1 MERRIFADLDNTLI
15 FSHRYDIGD
24 RCLVEMLNG
33 KEQAYMTRRGYDYL
47 QKIDTDVL
55 VPVTSRT
62 LAQYQRVSLYGDGRI
77 PEYALIDNGGI
88 LLIDGKVDAVWLSE
102 TEALIKDDMDA
113 LKQYEQAFSD
123 KAVIKWQDD
132 MVLFLKSA
140 EHYELFS
147 SKADEYGLMIF
158 NHFDK
163 IYVCSGKLTKGNAV
177 RRFKARYP
185 ADLTIIA
192 GDSETDLS
200 MVPEAD
206 KAYLD
211 IKLKQKV
218 RDTENVSF
226 VEPLIIAETI
236 FGR

>member
-1 MERRIFADLDNTLI
+1 MEKRIFADLDNTLI

-33 KEQAYMTRRGYDYL
+33 KEQAYMTRRGYEYL
-47 QKIDTDVL
+47 QKTDPDVL

-62 LAQYQRVSLYGDGRI
+62 LVQYQRVSLYDDGRN
-77 PEYALIDNGGI
+77 PKYALIDNGGI
-88 LLIDGKVDAVWLSE
+88 LLINGKPDDLWLSE
-102 TEALIKDDMDA
+102 TEALMKDDMDA
-113 LKQYEQAFSD
+113 LKQYEKACED

-132 MVLFLKSA
+132 MVLFIKSD
-140 EHYELFS
+140 EPYELFS
-147 SKADEYGLMIF
+147 SKAEEYGLMVF

-177 RRFKARYP
+177 RRFKDRYP
-185 ADLTIIA
+185 ADLTIVA
-192 GDSETDLS
+192 GDSEADLS
-200 MVPEAD
+200 MVSEAD

-211 IKLKQKV
+211 IKLKQQV
-218 RDTENVSF
+218 RDTGNVFF
-226 VEPLIIAETI
+226 VDPLFIAETI